1 MTPMFNGR
9 RPFIFFIESLKERD
23 TSRFNIK
30 VFEDHMQAHYLIRA
44 MSKYLEKMDKY
55 VRQRLRMCMIH
66 KHPTVK
72 KVYGMCYKWNIE
84 FFVRIGLIPSKWWF
98 YYKMQ
103 GTYTIEKYVEY
114 HMHRNKVDMEK
125 RIQKFKEL
133 GIAFYTKKRL
143 KKMDDSLSR
152 QSVHKLNKQ

>member
-23 TSRFNIK
+23 TSRFNI
-30 VFEDHMQAHYLIRA
+30 
-44 MSKYLEKMDKY
+44 
-55 VRQRLRMCMIH
+55 
-66 KHPTVK
+66 
-72 KVYGMCYKWNIE
+72 E

-98 YYKMQ
+98 YYKMW

-152 QSVHKLNKQ
+152 

>member
-98 YYKMQ
+98 YYKMW

-133 GIAFYTKKRL
+133 GIAFYTKDIKENGRFFI
-143 KKMDDSLSR
+143 KIVRTQIK
-152 QSVHKLNKQ
+152 

>member
-9 RPFIFFIESLKERD
+9 SPFIFFIESLKERD

-30 VFEDHMQAHYLIRA
+30 VFED
-44 MSKYLEKMDKY
+44 
-55 VRQRLRMCMIH
+55 
-66 KHPTVK
+66 
-72 KVYGMCYKWNIE
+72 
-84 FFVRIGLIPSKWWF
+84 
-98 YYKMQ
+98 
-103 GTYTIEKYVEY
+103 

-152 QSVHKLNKQ
+152 

>member
-1 MTPMFNGR
+1 MTSMFNGR
-9 RPFIFFIESLKERD
+9 SPFIFFIESLKERD

-72 KVYGMCYKWNIE
+72 KAYGMCYKWNIE

-98 YYKMQ
+98 YYKMW

-152 QSVHKLNKQ
+152 

>member
-9 RPFIFFIESLKERD
+9 SPFIFFIESLKERD

-55 VRQRLRMCMIH
+55 VRQR
-66 KHPTVK
+66 
-72 KVYGMCYKWNIE
+72 

-98 YYKMQ
+98 YYKMW

-152 QSVHKLNKQ
+152 

>member
-98 YYKMQ
+98 YYKMW

-125 RIQKFKEL
+125 RIQ
-133 GIAFYTKKRL
+133 
-143 KKMDDSLSR
+143 
-152 QSVHKLNKQ
+152 

>member
-23 TSRFNIK
+23 TFRFNIK

-72 KVYGMCYKWNIE
+72 KAYGMCYKWNIE

-98 YYKMQ
+98 YYKMW

-125 RIQKFKEL
+125 RIQKFKRTRYSIL
-133 GIAFYTKKRL
+133 HKKEIKENGRFFI
-143 KKMDDSLSR
+143 KIVRTQIK
-152 QSVHKLNKQ
+152 

>member
-30 VFEDHMQAHYLIRA
+30 VFEDHMQAH
-44 MSKYLEKMDKY
+44 
-55 VRQRLRMCMIH
+55 C
-66 KHPTVK
+66 
-72 KVYGMCYKWNIE
+72 
-84 FFVRIGLIPSKWWF
+84 LIPSKWWF
-98 YYKMQ
+98 YYKMW

-152 QSVHKLNKQ
+152 

>member
-98 YYKMQ
+98 YYKMW

-133 GIAFYTKKRL
+133 GIAFYTKKEIKENGRFFI
-143 KKMDDSLSR
+143 KIVRTQIK
-152 QSVHKLNKQ
+152 

>member
-1 MTPMFNGR
+1 
-9 RPFIFFIESLKERD
+9 
-23 TSRFNIK
+23 
-30 VFEDHMQAHYLIRA
+30 
-44 MSKYLEKMDKY
+44 
-55 VRQRLRMCMIH
+55 MIH

-84 FFVRIGLIPSKWWF
+84 FFVRIGLIPSKCWF
-98 YYKMQ
+98 YYKMW

-143 KKMDDSLSR
+143 KKMDDSLS
-152 QSVHKLNKQ
+152 S

>member
-55 VRQRLRMCMIH
+55 VRQRL
-66 KHPTVK
+66 
-72 KVYGMCYKWNIE
+72 CYKCNIY

-98 YYKMQ
+98 YYKMW

-152 QSVHKLNKQ
+152 

>member
-55 VRQRLRMCMIH
+55 VR
-66 KHPTVK
+66 
-72 KVYGMCYKWNIE
+72 
-84 FFVRIGLIPSKWWF
+84 
-98 YYKMQ
+98 
-103 GTYTIEKYVEY
+103 
-114 HMHRNKVDMEK
+114 
-125 RIQKFKEL
+125 
-133 GIAFYTKKRL
+133 
-143 KKMDDSLSR
+143 
-152 QSVHKLNKQ
+152 